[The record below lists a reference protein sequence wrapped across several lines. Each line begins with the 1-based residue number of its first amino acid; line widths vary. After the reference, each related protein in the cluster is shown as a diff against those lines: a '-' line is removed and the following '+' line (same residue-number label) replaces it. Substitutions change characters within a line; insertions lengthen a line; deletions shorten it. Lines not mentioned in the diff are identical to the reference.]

1 MVVFVNGA
9 AVGLADWARLEI
21 AATLLH
27 FVSFDPSLRS
37 GQVARNDECLEG
49 AGTTPLRVG
58 DESCLLFLNN
68 LNPQLAEGLLDFVIV
83 LLLGNLAIFSR
94 QYDV

>member
-1 MVVFVNGA
+1 MVRRLGLPAKTEIPRLHSA
-9 AVGLADWARLEI
+9 A
-21 AATLLH
+21 
-27 FVSFDPSLRS
+27 LRF
-37 GQVARNDECLEG
+37 ARNDECPEG